1 MKGKTEQGIEWCLWT
16 QVLKEEKF
24 FNSMGVSR
32 IYLFFH
38 FCWQLLL
45 YSEKTL
51 IFALMKV
58 PLFFSFKK

>member
-1 MKGKTEQGIEWCLWT
+1 MEGELSGHCEHRGWKSL
-16 QVLKEEKF
+16 
-24 FNSMGVSR
+24 FNSMDVSR
-32 IYLFFH
+32 IDLFFH

-58 PLFFSFKK
+58 PLFSFL